1 MEPRGGPGSG
11 ALREC
16 CSQRSGAGTRRGCGL
31 RGGFLSFSFCF
42 KEDCVTVVHLY
53 AARTPFSEERLV
65 IQERK
70 GVRAG
75 AEFAN
80 GRESTGAQAEGWV
93 SAGRTGWWVWR
104 EGTWVQ
110 QGSFQGSRGFGQ
122 RRIGNSD

>member
-31 RGGFLSFSFCF
+31 RGGFLSFSLFF

-80 GRESTGAQAEGWV
+80 GKENVIRSTGRGMGVNREDWMVGL
-93 SAGRTGWWVWR
+93 AGGNVGSTGKLSGKSRVWS
-104 EGTWVQ
+104 EED
-110 QGSFQGSRGFGQ
+110 
-122 RRIGNSD
+122 RRP